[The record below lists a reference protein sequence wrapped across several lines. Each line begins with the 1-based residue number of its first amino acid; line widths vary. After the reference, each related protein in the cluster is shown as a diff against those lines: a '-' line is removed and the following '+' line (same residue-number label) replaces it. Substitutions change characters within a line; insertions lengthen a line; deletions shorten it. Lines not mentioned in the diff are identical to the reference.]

1 MIASAR
7 LFVFETLEAGRAAT
21 RFGHFVDQALIVLIT
36 LNVVAVILETV
47 PELRTD
53 YAPWFDTFEILS
65 VAIFSIEY
73 VLRVW
78 SITEH
83 PGEKFRH
90 PVVGRLRYMLTP
102 MALIDLAVIV
112 PFYATFFFSL
122 DLRILRV
129 VRLLRIARLS
139 RYSTGMRLL
148 FQVLHD
154 EARNI
159 GAALFV
165 LIVMMV
171 LAACLVFVAEHEA
184 QPEAF
189 GSIPAALWWAVVTV
203 TTVGYGDVV
212 PVTIA
217 GKAFGGMI
225 AILSVG
231 LIALPTGILAS
242 GFNEALH
249 RRRRRFEALV
259 DELLDGGPLDD
270 TGRQRLR
277 DLQEEIDFSD
287 AEAASILSQRH
298 RMRPADSLR
307 HCPHC
312 GMAIHDHLQG

>member
-1 MIASAR
+1 MTIPAR

-21 RFGHFVDQALIVLIT
+21 RFGRFVDQALIVLIT
-36 LNVVAVILETV
+36 LNVAAVVLETV
-47 PELRTD
+47 PEV
-53 YAPWFDTFEILS
+53 YAGYAAAFYAFETLS
-65 VAIFSIEY
+65 VVVFTIEY
-73 VLRVW
+73 LLRVW
-78 SITEH
+78 SVTEH
-83 PGEKFRH
+83 PGEKYRH
-90 PVVGRLRYMLTP
+90 PVIGRLRYMLTP
-102 MALIDLAVIV
+102 MALIDLAVIL
-112 PFYATFFFSL
+112 PFYLSFFVSV

-139 RYSTGMRLL
+139 RYSAGMRLL

-171 LAACLVFVAEHEA
+171 LAACLVFVAEHDA

-212 PVTIA
+212 PVTVA
-217 GKAFGGMI
+217 GKIFSGMVG
-225 AILSVG
+225 ILSVG
-231 LIALPTGILAS
+231 MIALPAGILAS

-249 RRRRRFEALV
+249 RRRRRFEALI
-259 DELLDGGPLDD
+259 DELLDAEPLDD
-270 TGRQRLR
+270 EGRKRLR
-277 DLQEEIDFSD
+277 DLQEDIDLSD
-287 AEAASILSQRH
+287 TEAASILNQRH
-298 RMRPADSLR
+298 RMRPADGLR

-312 GMAIHDHLQG
+312 GMPIHGHDGS